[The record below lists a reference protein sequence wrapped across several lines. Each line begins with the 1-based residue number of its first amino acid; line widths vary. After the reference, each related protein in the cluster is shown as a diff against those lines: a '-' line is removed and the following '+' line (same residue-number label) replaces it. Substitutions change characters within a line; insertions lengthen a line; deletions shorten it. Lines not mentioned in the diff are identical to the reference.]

1 MIIDS
6 YDIDTEP
13 LISLEHF
20 YGEKKNLIDKCL
32 VIFSKRIVEYLLDN
46 FECQE
51 IAKVGSANGSMP
63 IYKSHFEGQEFAFY
77 LSMMGSALASSQCN
91 EVNWLTGANKFIMF
105 GSCGSLDKEKTLGKY
120 IVPTEAYRGEGASY
134 YYAVPSDY
142 IAIKNHDK
150 LEEFFIKEK
159 APYTKGK
166 VWTTDVALRETR
178 GLVAKRKSEGCIAVE
193 MELAGVQAA
202 CDFYGFEL
210 YDFLEAGDVLSESS
224 YEVEGLNSANHDLGK
239 LYLALKLLK
248 EI

>member
-6 YDIDTEP
+6 YDIDTEQ

-46 FECQE
+46 YECQE
-51 IAKVGSANGSMP
+51 IAKVGSPNGSIP
-63 IYKSHFEGQEFAFY
+63 IFKGHFEGQEFAFY
-77 LSMMGSALASSQCN
+77 LSMMGSALASTQCN

-105 GSCGSLDKEKTLGKY
+105 GSCGSLDKEKTFAKY

-134 YYAVPSDY
+134 YYAAPSDY

-166 VWTTDVALRETR
+166 VWTTDVMLR
-178 GLVAKRKSEGCIAVE
+178 
-193 MELAGVQAA
+193 
-202 CDFYGFEL
+202 
-210 YDFLEAGDVLSESS
+210 
-224 YEVEGLNSANHDLGK
+224 
-239 LYLALKLLK
+239 
-248 EI
+248 